1 MTHTG
6 VRASCA
12 LRKTARRL
20 ASVGVGICVVA
31 LGAASWANNLGE
43 NIAWQFQTSADK
55 ANAAAVQDMVQKK
68 NSGYYAAPVTTNNYS
83 THIGRQYN
91 CEVSANATGNQ
102 GNNSTVAN
110 SPNNSGASTQSTG
123 NANSSEVGNRGAV
136 TVDSTQANSGAVGAE
151 TVGNTNSYVAGTAW
165 QALNS
170 NQSNSGNQTASVAG
184 STACVY
190 GALN

>member
-1 MTHTG
+1 MTQTG
-6 VRASCA
+6 VRASFA
-12 LRKTARRL
+12 LEKAARQFGNAVL
-20 ASVGVGICVVA
+20 AAC
-31 LGAASWANNLGE
+31 LGMGSAGAIANSLGE
-43 NIAWQFQTSADK
+43 NHAWQFQTSADK

-68 NSGYYAAPVTTNNYS
+68 KSGYYAAPVSTYNYS
-83 THIGRQYN
+83 THISRQYN

-102 GNNSTVAN
+102 GSNSTVAN

-123 NANSSEVGNRGAV
+123 NANTSDVGSLGGT
-136 TVDSTQANSGAVGAE
+136 TVDSTQANNGAVGAE
-151 TVGNTNSYVAGTAW
+151 TTGNTNSYVAGTAW

-170 NQSNSGNQTASVAG
+170 TQSNSGDQAASVVG

>member
-12 LRKTARRL
+12 LRKTARRFAGAVIGMGL
-20 ASVGVGICVVA
+20 VGLSAVA
-31 LGAASWANNLGE
+31 WANNLGE
-43 NIAWQFQTSADK
+43 NVAWQFQTSADK
-55 ANAAAVQDMVQKK
+55 VNAAAVQDLIQKRK
-68 NSGYYAAPVTTNNYS
+68 SGYYAAPVTTNNYS

-123 NANSSEVGNRGAV
+123 NANSSEVGNRGAA

-170 NQSNSGNQTASVAG
+170 NQSNSGAQTASVAG